1 MKCSWE
7 QRGWRN
13 ISCGELRASD
23 LPELLRGARHNPCS
37 QGADPEQG
45 GSGPGAGPEQGWSIP
60 APPGAHGGGAGGP
73 AAGGTWAGAGRAA
86 GGAAEPGSRAPP
98 GNPGRSSRGGPGKRV
113 HLFIASVQGSPVER
127 QRQH

>member
-45 GSGPGAGPEQGWSIP
+45 RSRAGASLRPPEHTAAAQVAPRPAAPGRGPGGLQVVLLSREAALRQEIP
-60 APPGAHGGGAGGP
+60 AGAPEGALGN
-73 AAGGTWAGAGRAA
+73 ACIYSSQVCKAHQLRGR
-86 GGAAEPGSRAPP
+86 GSTSRA
-98 GNPGRSSRGGPGKRV
+98 
-113 HLFIASVQGSPVER
+113 
-127 QRQH
+127 